1 MLRALA
7 PVPDGVEFRKKPAN
21 LSRRFAAR
29 ANRRFEVQKRSQLF
43 IRTHNET
50 FSVVAM
56 RVHNPDR
63 LPVGINR

>member
-1 MLRALA
+1 MAQPNQVA
-7 PVPDGVEFRKKPAN
+7 QTGQF
-21 LSRRFAAR
+21 
-29 ANRRFEVQKRSQLF
+29 F

-56 RVHNPDR
+56 RVCNPDR